1 MVTKEEVKASVEYK
15 WWGRQW
21 KLLTGL
27 YVFILIAVLVLTF
40 LTTLSQDEVWS
51 VLGILAVV
59 YGVVF
64 IPFVLF
70 YIWRQWELVHRCD
83 NYEKYQVKLDQPA
96 TSRRYRSAVFYHVL
110 FRDNAGNWVR
120 LDTRPLF
127 QDGAFSV
134 CSLEEYNN
142 QTVEIFYDSEKERVI
157 VSKLV

>member
-15 WWGRQW
+15 WWGQQW
-21 KLLTGL
+21 KLYLGIFA
-27 YVFILIAVLVLTF
+27 FILIFVAPLSFLKTNSLEIIGSAYGIVAVIYGLI
-40 LTTLSQDEVWS
+40 
-51 VLGILAVV
+51 LG
-59 YGVVF
+59 
-64 IPFVLF
+64 PFVLY

-110 FRDNAGNWVR
+110 FRDNAGFWVK

-157 VSKLV
+157 VSKLI

>member
-83 NYEKYQVKLDQPA
+83 SYEKYHVKLDHPA
-96 TSRRYRSAVFYHVL
+96 TSRRYRSAVLYRIRFQ
-110 FRDNAGNWVR
+110 DNAGFWVK